1 MIVRAMHLA
10 SRPAML
16 DRSTGK
22 YNHGRIV
29 TMVTTYDLSDLPMTV
44 EQADAHVQ
52 LGGEV
57 VGMDDGRIL
66 VQYGHFISPNARL
79 WPDAEWRAVIGYTTE
94 EAS

>member
-1 MIVRAMHLA
+1 MIVKAMHLA

-16 DRSTGK
+16 DRHTGR
-22 YNHGRIV
+22 HIPGRIIS
-29 TMVTTYDLSDLPMTV
+29 MVTTYDLSDLTMTV

-57 VGMDDGRIL
+57 VGMSDGHIIAH
-66 VQYGHFISPNARL
+66 YGHFIGPNASIWR
-79 WPDAEWRAVIGYTTE
+79 DAEWRAVIGYTTE